1 VTDSVDPGSTS
12 EEFTRTRRW
21 LFQAGAGAALGLV
34 GGRAAWLEQSASAA
48 TAARGAGEEI
58 HVGEIRLFAG
68 DYVPKG
74 WLGCDGQELAIQDHG
89 ELARAIGDTFG
100 GNGQTHFRVPDLR
113 GRALVG
119 EGQSPGEAARK
130 VGESGRALAVR
141 DPDVLPLTLA
151 LNYLINPESRSGS
164 ALFAEVRPFAFG
176 FVPRDWEICDGR
188 VLRISQHNILFA
200 VIGPRFGGDA
210 RDTFALPDLRSYTPL
225 NHGDGPGLTPAPMAS
240 HRQNLAP
247 GGPSRRPRL
256 HVNYCIATQGEF
268 PSMR

>member
-1 VTDSVDPGSTS
+1 MLGRFACSRATMCPKAGWAVTVRSWRFRITASWPGRSATPS
-12 EEFTRTRRW
+12 
-21 LFQAGAGAALGLV
+21 GAT
-34 GGRAAWLEQSASAA
+34 GRPISACPIFA
-48 TAARGAGEEI
+48 AARWW
-58 HVGEIRLFAG
+58 VR
-68 DYVPKG
+68 
-74 WLGCDGQELAIQDHG
+74 
-89 ELARAIGDTFG
+89 
-100 GNGQTHFRVPDLR
+100 
-113 GRALVG
+113 
-119 EGQSPGEAARK
+119 ARK